1 MRNYL
6 QWICFMINDSNSK
19 AFIIFT
25 FYWCNIIY
33 VWNIVILFKLWWKK
47 FTSTFPFVQVNFNW
61 HYRFSQFME
70 TLTFPLVR
78 IWFTH
83 IDSSH
88 HSQDIQ
94 KSEQIMRQLSRVKD
108 KANVMDQTW
117 HAIMSSVTSSD
128 QCPITSWSAETRTK
142 YPVNGAIYKGLLVLR
157 DKIVSAPPTDWG
169 IISAGRCPE

>member
-6 QWICFMINDSNSK
+6 QWICFMIDDSNSK

-94 KSEQIMRQLSRVKD
+94 KSEQMHASVIPCQGQGQCHGPDMTCHHELSHIIRPMSHY
-108 KANVMDQTW
+108 VM
-117 HAIMSSVTSSD
+117 V
-128 QCPITSWSAETRTK
+128 C
-142 YPVNGAIYKGLLVLR
+142 R
-157 DKIVSAPPTDWG
+157 DKNQ
-169 IISAGRCPE
+169 ISRQWSHL